1 MASRGSLKGKEHFQT
16 FTMTTADYD
25 LTLKAKKY
33 PDLTYNYICTNQ
45 AKRSVTLCSWLQR
58 EKGNSF

>member
-1 MASRGSLKGKEHFQT
+1 
-16 FTMTTADYD
+16 MTTADYD

-45 AKRSVTLCSWLQR
+45 AKRSLHCAAGYRERRVTALENKVKLAT
-58 EKGNSF
+58 NHL